1 MEVIALIGVLVSS
14 LKNHES
20 NQLSRLI
27 SLDYCF
33 CSLYRTVAVSE
44 SLRVWNACD
53 KCNISHG
60 RG

>member
-33 CSLYRTVAVSE
+33 CSLYRTVAV
-44 SLRVWNACD
+44 WNACD

-60 RG
+60 RR

>member
-33 CSLYRTVAVSE
+33 CSLYRTVAVK
-44 SLRVWNACD
+44 RVITRLECV
-53 KCNISHG
+53 
-60 RG
+60 